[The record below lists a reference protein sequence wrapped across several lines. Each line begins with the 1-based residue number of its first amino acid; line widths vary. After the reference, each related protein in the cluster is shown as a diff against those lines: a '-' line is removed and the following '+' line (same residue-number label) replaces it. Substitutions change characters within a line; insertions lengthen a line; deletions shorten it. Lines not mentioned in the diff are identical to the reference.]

1 LADGRAPVE
10 EVERRRMAGRHRLVG
25 AGDLQIR
32 TEAWSVFLRERG
44 VLDTA
49 PDPTF
54 DRWTRSLRRGSGA
67 AVAALC
73 LCDESYR
80 FVKSVSI
87 EGAQSPE
94 VPLPV
99 HLPPAGPLEEHLLR
113 LTCPTKA
120 RPDTYAEAPVLT
132 GGRVV
137 GQVAIAGAGP
147 EGWFPDAVELLH
159 DTAAALSTQLA
170 LRLAK
175 AEIERVQQLVAS
187 HHKVHDMIARA
198 APLQEVLT
206 EICETIQAYDPAV
219 IASVLL
225 LDPVTRTLHSGVGPS
240 LPAEYLAATE
250 GVVIGPNIGTCGVA
264 AWYGRLTVSPDLDN
278 DPSWAP
284 ILHLARMA
292 DVASCWSAP
301 IKGADGEVMGTLAFY
316 GRQPREPVPEQLA
329 LIDDWARVA
338 GIAIDRSRS
347 QERLTHDACH
357 DGLTGLPNRRA
368 IFAELEETIQRAT
381 PERPAAVLF
390 VDLDGLKALNDT
402 HGHDR
407 ADEMIR
413 DIAHRLAATVGD
425 DAFVGRFGGDEFIV
439 IVERLQD
446 VEDARK
452 LGARLLDAVAE
463 PLPGLDA
470 PVMTASIGVTLVHS
484 DAVEAREAIR
494 QADAAM
500 YSAKRSGRDRCVIA
514 DTGRVVHE
522 GRRLRLARELRGAE
536 TRGELSL
543 LYQPVVALPT
553 MEVVGVEALLRWTSP
568 TLGTVPPSEFV
579 PVAEDTG
586 SIVPIG
592 AWALRESC
600 EAMASLAR
608 DGYELELGVNVSAC
622 QVVHPDFPL
631 WVRKTLAHAQFPA
644 HLLGLEITETALMR
658 PGTLTARWLGELDE
672 LGVRLVLDDFGTGY
686 SSLTWLKQHRF
697 GAIKIDHSFVRG
709 LPDDP
714 GDRAIVAG
722 VIDMARALGSGV
734 TAEGVE
740 THEQLAALRSL
751 GCERVQGFLLM
762 EPVGAHELPRVL
774 RAQRP
779 AFR

>member
-1 LADGRAPVE
+1 
-10 EVERRRMAGRHRLVG
+10 
-25 AGDLQIR
+25 
-32 TEAWSVFLRERG
+32 VFLRERG
-44 VLDTA
+44 VLDMA
-49 PDPTF
+49 PDPIF

-73 LCDESYR
+73 LCDESNR
-80 FVKSVSI
+80 FVKSVSVVG
-87 EGAQSPE
+87 EPME
-94 VPLPV
+94 MRLPV
-99 HLPPAGPLEEHLLR
+99 HLPPSGSLEEHLLR
-113 LTCPTKA
+113 LACPTHV

-147 EGWFPDAVELLH
+147 QGWRSEAVDLLH

-170 LRLAK
+170 LRLAE
-175 AEIERVQQLVAS
+175 AEIERIQELVAS

-198 APLQEVLT
+198 VPLQEVLT
-206 EICETIQAYDPAV
+206 EICETIQAYEPAV
-219 IASVLL
+219 IPSVLL
-225 LDPVTRTLHSGVGPS
+225 LDPVTRTLRSGIGPS
-240 LPAEYLAATE
+240 LPADYLAATE
-250 GVVIGPNIGTCGVA
+250 GVVIGPNVGTCGVA
-264 AWYGRLTVSPDLDN
+264 AWYGKLTVSADLEN

-284 ILHLARMA
+284 IIHLARMA
-292 DVASCWSAP
+292 KVASCWSAP
-301 IKGADGEVMGTLAFY
+301 IKGAEGEVMGTLAFY
-316 GRQPREPVPEQLA
+316 GQQPREPVPEQLA
-329 LIDDWARVA
+329 LIEDWARVA
-338 GIAIDRSRS
+338 GIAIERSRS
-347 QERLTHDACH
+347 QERLTHDARH

-368 IFAELEETIQRAT
+368 IFAELEEAIQRAT
-381 PERPAAVLF
+381 PEHPAAVLF

-413 DIAHRLAATVGD
+413 EIALRLAATVGD
-425 DAFVGRFGGDEFIV
+425 QAFVGRFGGDEFIV
-439 IVERLQD
+439 IVERLP
-446 VEDARK
+446 EPEAAEK

-463 PLPGLDA
+463 PLPSLDA
-470 PVMTASIGVTLVHS
+470 TVMTASIGVTLVRS

-494 QADAAM
+494 RADAAM

-514 DTGRVVHE
+514 GTGRVVHE

-543 LYQPVVALPT
+543 VYQPVVALPS

-568 TLGTVPPSEFV
+568 TLGAVTPSEFV

-600 EAMASLAR
+600 EAMALLAEG
-608 DGYELELGVNVSAC
+608 GYPLELGVNVSAC

-631 WVRKTLAHAQFPA
+631 WVRRTLSHAMFPA

-658 PGTLTARWLGELDE
+658 PGTLTSRWLGELDE

-709 LPDDP
+709 LPDDQ

-722 VIDMARALGSGV
+722 VINMARALGSGV

-740 THEQLAALRSL
+740 TEEQLAALQAL

-762 EPVGAHELPRVL
+762 EPVGADELPGVIRE
-774 RAQRP
+774 RRP

>member
-1 LADGRAPVE
+1 
-10 EVERRRMAGRHRLVG
+10 
-25 AGDLQIR
+25 
-32 TEAWSVFLRERG
+32 VFLRERG
-44 VLDTA
+44 VLDPA
-49 PDPTF
+49 PDPAF
-54 DRWTRSLRRGSGA
+54 DRWTVSLRRGSGA

-73 LCDESYR
+73 LSDESHR
-80 FVKSVSI
+80 FVKSVSVV
-87 EGAQSPE
+87 GAAPAE
-94 VPLPV
+94 VQLPV
-99 HLPPAGPLEEHLLR
+99 HLPLSGPLEEHLLR
-113 LTCPTKA
+113 FTSPTRA
-120 RPDTYAEAPVLT
+120 RPHTYAEAPVLT

-147 EGWFPDAVELLH
+147 QGWHPDAVDLLH
-159 DTAAALSTQLA
+159 DSAAALSAQLA

-187 HHKVHDMIARA
+187 HHTVHDMIARA
-198 APLQEVLT
+198 VPLDEVLT
-206 EICETIQAYDPAV
+206 EICETIQRYDPAV
-219 IASVLL
+219 IPCVLL
-225 LDPVTRTLHSGVGPS
+225 LDPATRTLHSGIGPA

-250 GVVIGPNIGTCGVA
+250 GVTIGPNIGTCAVA
-264 AWYGRLTVSPDLDN
+264 AWYGRRTVSPDLEN

-284 ILHLARMA
+284 IIHLARMA
-292 DVASCWSAP
+292 DVASCWSTP
-301 IKGADGEVMGTLAFY
+301 IKDSEGEVMGTLAFY
-316 GRQPREPVPEQLA
+316 GRQPREPVPEHLA
-329 LIDDWARVA
+329 LMDDWGRVA
-338 GIAIDRSRS
+338 GIAIERSRT
-347 QERLTHDACH
+347 QDRLTHDACH

-368 IFAELEETIQRAT
+368 IFVELEEAIQRAT

-413 DIAHRLAATVGD
+413 DIALRLAATVGD
-425 DAFVGRFGGDEFIV
+425 EGFVGRFGGDEFIV
-439 IVERLQD
+439 IAEGVPGPESA
-446 VEDARK
+446 EK
-452 LGARLLDAVAE
+452 LGGKLLGAVAE
-463 PLPGLDA
+463 PLPGLNA
-470 PVMTASIGVTLVHS
+470 TVMTASVGVTLVRS

-494 QADAAM
+494 RADAAM

-514 DTGRVVHE
+514 GTGCVVHE
-522 GRRLRLARELRGAE
+522 GRRLRLARELRGVE

-543 LYQPVVALPT
+543 VYQPVVALPT

-568 TLGTVPPSEFV
+568 TLGTVAPSEFV

-592 AWALRESC
+592 AWAMRESC
-600 EAMASLAR
+600 EAMALLSQE
-608 DGYELELGVNVSAC
+608 GQPLELGVNVSAC
-622 QVVHPDFPL
+622 QVAHPDFPL
-631 WVRKTLAHAQFPA
+631 WVRRTLFHAQFPA

-658 PGTLTARWLGELDE
+658 PGTLTAQRLGELDE

-697 GAIKIDHSFVRG
+697 GSIKIDHSFVRG

-722 VIDMARALGSGV
+722 VIGMARALGSGV

-740 THEQLAALRSL
+740 TEGQLAALQTL

-762 EPVGAHELPRVL
+762 EPVGAAELPGLIKER
-774 RAQRP
+774 RP